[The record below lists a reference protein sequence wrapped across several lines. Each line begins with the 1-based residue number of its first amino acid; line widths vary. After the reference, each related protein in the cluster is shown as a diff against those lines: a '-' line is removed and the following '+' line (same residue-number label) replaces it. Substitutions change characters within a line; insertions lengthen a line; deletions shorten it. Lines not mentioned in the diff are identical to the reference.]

1 MKKNNDMG
9 NYFTTDEL
17 ASILRIKPRKV
28 YDLVSKNQ
36 VPYTKVMGKLLF
48 SKKEVN
54 EWLNSSKS
62 LEKKYILPK
71 VILGS
76 HDPLLEETLKRSNCG
91 IAISFDGSKK
101 GISRMNNFE
110 GFASGL
116 HVFEEQ
122 TEEWN
127 IGTIKNELNNMEVVL
142 MEWAK
147 RSRGLVFKN
156 NKNVINSIK
165 DLKNLHFANR
175 QDGSGT
181 KIYLDYLL
189 KKNKL
194 DQKYFKSNNTFYT
207 ETDAVMS
214 VYEDETDFAFGLK
227 SEALKFNLDFIE
239 LVKERFDIVLER
251 RSFFEDSFQKL
262 IKYCNT
268 ENFKKLLLKFDGY
281 DVSDFGKFHYIS

>member
-1 MKKNNDMG
+1 MSD
-9 NYFTTDEL
+9 YITTEEL
-17 ASILRIKPRKV
+17 ASYLRIKSRKV

-36 VPYTKVMGKLLF
+36 IPFKKVMGKLLF
-48 SKKEVN
+48 SQKEVD
-54 EWLNSSKS
+54 EWLNTSKS
-62 LEKKYILPK
+62 KEKNYILPK

-101 GISRMNNFE
+101 GIYRMNNFE

-116 HVFEEQ
+116 HIFEE
-122 TEEWN
+122 EKENWN
-127 IGTIKNELNNMEVVL
+127 VETIKNELNNMEVVL

-147 RSRGLVFKN
+147 RSRGLVFKK

-165 DLKNLHFANR
+165 DLKNLHFADR

-194 DQKYFKSNNTFYT
+194 DQKYFESINTFYT

-214 VYEDETDFAFGLK
+214 VYEGESDFAFGLK
-227 SEALKFNLDFIE
+227 SEAIKFNLDFIE
-239 LVKERFDIVLER
+239 LVKERFDIVLHR
-251 RSFFEDSFQKL
+251 RSFFEDSFQNL

>member
-1 MKKNNDMG
+1 MSD
-9 NYFTTDEL
+9 YITTEEL
-17 ASILRIKPRKV
+17 ASYLRIKSRKV
-28 YDLVSKNQ
+28 YDLVSKNH
-36 VPYTKVMGKLLF
+36 VPFTKVMGKLLF
-48 SKKEVN
+48 SKKEVD

-76 HDPLLEETLKRSNCG
+76 HDPLLEETLKRSDCG

-101 GISRMNNFE
+101 GISRMKNFE

-116 HVFEEQ
+116 HVFEEE

-127 IGTIKNELNNMEVVL
+127 IETIKNELNNMEVVL

-147 RSRGLVFKN
+147 RSRGLVFKK

-194 DQKYFKSNNTFYT
+194 DEKNFKSINTFYT

-214 VYEDETDFAFGLK
+214 VYEGETDFAFGLK
-227 SEALKFNLDFIE
+227 SEAIKFNLDFIE
-239 LVKERFDIVLER
+239 LVKERFDIVLDR

-268 ENFKKLLLKFDGY
+268 DNFKKLLLKFDGY

>member
-1 MKKNNDMG
+1 MSD
-9 NYFTTDEL
+9 YITTEEL
-17 ASILRIKPRKV
+17 ASYLRIKSRKV

-36 VPYTKVMGKLLF
+36 IPFKKVMGKLLF
-48 SKKEVN
+48 SQKEVD
-54 EWLNSSKS
+54 EWLNTSKS
-62 LEKKYILPK
+62 KEKNYILPK

-101 GISRMNNFE
+101 GIYRMNNFE

-116 HVFEEQ
+116 HIFEE
-122 TEEWN
+122 EKENWN
-127 IGTIKNELNNMEVVL
+127 VETIKNELNNMEVVL

-147 RSRGLVFKN
+147 RSRGLVFKK

-165 DLKNLHFANR
+165 ELKNRHFADR

-194 DQKYFKSNNTFYT
+194 DQKYFESINTFYT

-214 VYEDETDFAFGLK
+214 VYEGESDFAFGLK
-227 SEALKFNLDFIE
+227 SEAIKFNLDFIE
-239 LVKERFDIVLER
+239 LVKERFDIVLDR

>member
-1 MKKNNDMG
+1 MSD
-9 NYFTTDEL
+9 YITTEEL
-17 ASILRIKPRKV
+17 ASYLRIKSRKV

-36 VPYTKVMGKLLF
+36 IPFKKVMGKLLF
-48 SKKEVN
+48 SQKEVD
-54 EWLNSSKS
+54 EWLNTSKS
-62 LEKKYILPK
+62 KEKNYILPK

-101 GISRMNNFE
+101 GIYRMNNFE

-116 HVFEEQ
+116 HIFEE
-122 TEEWN
+122 EKENWN
-127 IGTIKNELNNMEVVL
+127 VETIKNELNNMEVVL

-147 RSRGLVFKN
+147 RSRGLVFKK

-189 KKNKL
+189 KKNKIH
-194 DQKYFKSNNTFYT
+194 QKNFKSINTFYT
-207 ETDAVMS
+207 ETDAVM
-214 VYEDETDFAFGLK
+214 
-227 SEALKFNLDFIE
+227 
-239 LVKERFDIVLER
+239 
-251 RSFFEDSFQKL
+251 
-262 IKYCNT
+262 
-268 ENFKKLLLKFDGY
+268 
-281 DVSDFGKFHYIS
+281 

>member
-1 MKKNNDMG
+1 LKKNNEMSD
-9 NYFTTDEL
+9 YFTTDEL
-17 ASILRIKPRKV
+17 ASILRIKPRKI

-54 EWLNSSKS
+54 EWLNLNQSKQN
-62 LEKKYILPK
+62 KYSLPK

-91 IAISFDGSKK
+91 IAISFDGSIK
-101 GISRMNNFE
+101 GLYRMNNFE

-116 HVFEEQ
+116 HVFENKKDQ
-122 TEEWN
+122 WN
-127 IGTIKNELNNMEVVL
+127 IETVKKELTNNEVVL

-147 RSRGLVFKN
+147 RSRGLVFK
-156 NKNVINSIK
+156 KNRNLINSIK
-165 DLKNLHFANR
+165 DLNNLNFASR

-181 KIYLDYLL
+181 KIYFDYLL

-194 DQKYFKSNNTFYT
+194 DQKIFKIINTFYT

-214 VYEDETDFAFGLK
+214 VYEGESDFTFGLK
-227 SEALKFNLDFIE
+227 SEAIKLNLDFVE
-239 LVKERFDIVLER
+239 LEKERFDIIIDR
-251 RSFFEDSFQKL
+251 RSFFEENFQIL
-262 IKYCNT
+262 MKYCSS
-268 ENFKKLLLKFDGY
+268 EQFKKLLVKFDGY
-281 DVSDFGKFHYIS
+281 DMTDFGKFHYVS

>member
-1 MKKNNDMG
+1 MKKNNDMSD
-9 NYFTTDEL
+9 YFTTDEL

-101 GISRMNNFE
+101 GILRMNNFE

-116 HVFEEQ
+116 HVFEEE

-147 RSRGLVFKN
+147 RSRGLVFKK

-189 KKNKL
+189 KKNKI
-194 DQKYFKSNNTFYT
+194 DQKNFKSINTFYT

-214 VYEDETDFAFGLK
+214 VYEGETDFAFGLK
-227 SEALKFNLDFIE
+227 SEAIKFNLDFIE
-239 LVKERFDIVLER
+239 LVKERFDIVLDR